1 MKILIVAI
9 TVALLTACVVP
20 ATAATDI
27 GTTPITL
34 HATGTPLMDILSVLS
49 EKSGLN
55 IVASTDVET
64 REISIHLTNTPAEEA
79 LNLIVRAAGL
89 GYERI
94 GDSVLVAPQAQL
106 TQETG
111 FSSYVIEVEFADA
124 FELVPLIEK
133 IADKV
138 AADPG
143 GNRLVV
149 VATPGMID
157 QIRDIVTDLDVPPVQ
172 IMLETEVIEVST
184 DRMIE
189 LGIDWAKIMNQSVI
203 FAEPGLGGLAPDAAQ
218 TDEIPDNMP
227 FVGRGLDLNDV
238 YRQAKALEIALDLL
252 EQNGGAKVLS
262 NSKLATLNNRKA
274 SIHIGD
280 VIPYTVSNL
289 TSGGALQLQ
298 VEKERVGV
306 QVEVTPR
313 AAGDGHITVFV
324 EPSVSNIVGFRGPN
338 EEIPWTK
345 ERRANTQVRVM
356 DGRDV
361 HDRGSSSRGRDRD
374 HREGAVPG
382 RHPVPRTS
390 LPALDHLCEEV
401 RPAHQ
406 DHAAHH
412 SVARV
417 VFSRRC
423 RRQLSGRGLAMRAPF
438 LREPGLPAFPRGR
451 PRGPLL
457 HAAAVPA
464 LSPHLCG
471 APLAAG
477 ASSAFQL

>member
-1 MKILIVAI
+1 MKIPIFVA
-9 TVALLTACVVP
+9 TVALLLASVVP
-20 ATAATDI
+20 AMAATDI

-94 GDSVLVAPQAQL
+94 GDSVLVAPQQQL
-106 TQETG
+106 TQDTG
-111 FSSYVIEVEFADA
+111 FMSYVIEVEFADA
-124 FELVPLIEK
+124 FELVPLVEK

-157 QIRDIVTDLDVPPVQ
+157 QIRDIVNDLDVPPVQ
-172 IMLETEVIEVST
+172 IMLETEVIEVAT
-184 DRMIE
+184 DRMLE
-189 LGIDWAKIMNQSVI
+189 LGIDWSKIMSQSVI
-203 FAEPGLGGLAPDAAQ
+203 FAEPGLGGIAPESSQ
-218 TDEIPDNMP
+218 TGEIPDNMP
-227 FVGRGLDLNDV
+227 FVGRGFNVDDT
-238 YRQAKALEIALDLL
+238 YRQAKALEVAIDLL
-252 EQNGGAKVLS
+252 QQDGGAKVLS
-262 NSKLATLNNRKA
+262 NSKLATLNNRTA

-280 VIPYTVSNL
+280 VIPYTVSSL
-289 TSGGALQLQ
+289 TSGGGLQLQ

-313 AAGDGHITVFV
+313 AAGDGHITVYV

-338 EEIPWTK
+338 EEYPWTK

-356 DGRDV
+356 DGQTFMIA
-361 HDRGSSSRGRDRD
+361 G
-374 HREGAVPG
+374 
-382 RHPVPRTS
+382 
-390 LPALDHLCEEV
+390 L
-401 RPAHQ
+401 
-406 DHAAHH
+406 
-412 SVARV
+412 
-417 VFSRRC
+417 
-423 RRQLSGRGLAMRAPF
+423 LSEDETETIEKVPF
-438 LREPGLPAFPRGR
+438 LGDIPLIGRLFQHTTTSVKQSDLLIKITPRII
-451 PRGPLL
+451 P
-457 HAAAVPA
+457 
-464 LSPHLCG
+464 
-471 APLAAG
+471 
-477 ASSAFQL
+477 